1 MATARHASI
10 TVQAVSFD
18 FTFHSPL
25 RTAED
30 FVAELRRLRAQVGD
44 PSLRNLHRIAGKRI
58 AEAPN
63 GHRMDPLSPST
74 TSEILGGKRL
84 PRLPRLEFVE
94 SYVTACL
101 SFHGLDDPAAAAE
114 VERWRERW
122 HSLATREQ
130 PEEPVPLDLP
140 RPRRRLTLPLVVVVF
155 LAGFGVGIGVSRSW
169 PARQLSSASLTAS
182 TQPSIQPS
190 AEALDVC
197 LAPGTALPTG
207 QDVLRLPPE
216 GQQAGSWWVNDP
228 DFATLH
234 TDGRRFRADIVAGKP
249 RPGDVIIVKGDVALV
264 QGSTYALAFSASA
277 DHPTTIRVRVQDNQ
291 PPHYEWSYDQEVPV
305 TQHRCLHLYQFVA
318 RKTSAHSELTFQ
330 VGGRDQDFQL
340 QIQDASLVESPH
352 R

>member
-1 MATARHASI
+1 MIRKLR
-10 TVQAVSFD
+10 FD
-18 FTFHSPL
+18 FTVHSPL
-25 RTAED
+25 RTPED

-44 PSLRNLHRIAGKRI
+44 PSFRNLHRIAGERI
-58 AEAPN
+58 ADAPN

-101 SFHGLDDPAAAAE
+101 SFHGVDGPATTAE

-130 PEEPVPLDLP
+130 QEEPAPVDAP
-140 RPRRRLTLPLVVVVF
+140 RPRRPLTRLLVVVAF
-155 LAGFGVGIGVSRSW
+155 LAGLGVGIGVSRSW
-169 PARQLSSASLTAS
+169 PADRSAAASVTAPAEPS
-182 TQPSIQPS
+182 T
-190 AEALDVC
+190 EAPDVC
-197 LAPGTALPTG
+197 LAQGTTLPTG

-216 GQQAGSWWVNDP
+216 GQQTGSWWVNDP

-234 TDGRRFRADIVAGKP
+234 TDGRRFRADVVAGKS
-249 RPGDVIIVKGDVALV
+249 RPGDVIIVKSDVALV

-277 DHPTTIRVRVQDNQ
+277 DHPTTVRVRVQDNQ
-291 PPHYEWSYDQEVPV
+291 PPLYEWSHDQEVPV
-305 TQHRCLHLYQFVA
+305 TQHGCLHLYQFVA
-318 RKTSAHSELTFQ
+318 RKSSAHSELTFQ
-330 VGGRDQDFQL
+330 VGGHDQDFRL
-340 QIQDASLVESPH
+340 QIQDVSLVESPH